1 MWDVSYG
8 SGTVRSDD
16 RRCLGTEWE
25 LLCDHLRIGGIDECQ
40 KGMCQNYCVIV
51 RRLAGSVHVDQLGQ
65 YHRISNAETPR
76 AAQGDTIGLG
86 SDEGIVL
93 SHRDGCLGSPES

>member
-1 MWDVSYG
+1 MLLYSYQRY
-8 SGTVRSDD
+8 SQ
-16 RRCLGTEWE
+16 
-25 LLCDHLRIGGIDECQ
+25 LLKMDTFPDG
-40 KGMCQNYCVIV
+40 
-51 RRLAGSVHVDQLGQ
+51 LGQ

-93 SHRDGCLGSPES
+93 SYRDGRLGSPES